1 MGLLFVKQLS
11 CWFQVCNLPAI
22 WLSWNKD
29 VTSWDPTAANSDLKT
44 MTNKTGDNSK
54 RGSILPPFCWW
65 SIKFFERIRRSKIFW
80 EFKKSLNSYLK
91 KIASNIPSNLAIV
104 WLLEAQRDRFYV
116 TDYQLYTFA
125 DLWVEWRH
133 FLLLTSRYR
142 PKALTLRYIVATKVI
157 SKTNFQPSSSL

>member
-1 MGLLFVKQLS
+1 MSHREIQQL
-11 CWFQVCNLPAI
+11 QILI
-22 WLSWNKD
+22 WKPWQ
-29 VTSWDPTAANSDLKT
+29 
-44 MTNKTGDNSK
+44 
-54 RGSILPPFCWW
+54 
-65 SIKFFERIRRSKIFW
+65 IRRAITLKEGVFCLHFAGGQLNFLKEFVAAKIFW

-91 KIASNIPSNLAIV
+91 MKASNIPSNLSVFIVKVMFPFQIAIV